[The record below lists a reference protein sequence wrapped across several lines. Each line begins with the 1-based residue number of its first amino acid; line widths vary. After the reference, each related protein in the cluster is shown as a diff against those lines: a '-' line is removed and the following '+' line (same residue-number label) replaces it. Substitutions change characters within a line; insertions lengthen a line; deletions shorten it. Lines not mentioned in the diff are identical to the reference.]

1 MTVSCQLSCGHSCCL
16 VPPLNPPQPFFFSSS
31 SFSAFFTILSIPI
44 LHLSLSQSHSSHS
57 QSHSCKYPILI
68 SSRTYLHNRVSE
80 MARRGKYPA
89 SIFLSEG
96 ERVEE
101 RKKLENLST
110 TVKTISQCRNQ
121 SSKTVVWEASFQ
133 RKVVGMELQHEQ
145 RVQQLY
151 PNNGRNK
158 PLSKLPVGSEFH
170 INTLHLAGLSS
181 QSRKVGLPSLGP
193 PSLQMLEELAKCWTT
208 LVL

>member
-101 RKKLENLST
+101 RKKLENSSVSSLLYLSLSFLLSHNPGGLLLT
-110 TVKTISQCRNQ
+110 CDLREYCLASSLTVSLVC
-121 SSKTVVWEASFQ
+121 F
-133 RKVVGMELQHEQ
+133 L
-145 RVQQLY
+145 
-151 PNNGRNK
+151 
-158 PLSKLPVGSEFH
+158 
-170 INTLHLAGLSS
+170 GLSPKRRHLTS
-181 QSRKVGLPSLGP
+181 RDLGSDMVQS
-193 PSLQMLEELAKCWTT
+193 AKGWWRGGVT
-208 LVL
+208 